1 MDDVK
6 RLVPMMVIAAAGMML
21 LAYGPIPQARHYHE
35 FADTRALWGIANAGD
50 VLSNIGFA
58 IVGAWGLAAISR
70 RDRRTRVPGLMPS
83 LGIFVIALMLT
94 AFGSGYYHLAPENA
108 RLVWDRLPIALACG
122 SLLAAAYIRTHDT
135 SLTLTLPL
143 VLSAAGVATVFWW
156 SLTEAR
162 GVGDLRPYILL
173 QGAPLVL
180 VPLWQWLAR
189 SPRRERIDFG
199 IAVLL
204 YALAKL
210 AELNDRAIFEA
221 LGAVSGHTLK
231 HLLAA
236 LAGVFIVRSLA
247 ASGSPER
254 ITGRR

>member
-6 RLVPMMVIAAAGMML
+6 RLVPMMVIALAGMAL
-21 LAYGPIPQARHYHE
+21 LLHGPIPQAKHYHE

-58 IVGAWGLAAISR
+58 IAGIWGLAAISR
-70 RDRRTRVPGLMPS
+70 AGRRGRLPSLMPS
-83 LGIFVIALMLT
+83 LGLFVISLVLT
-94 AFGSGYYHLAPENA
+94 AFGSGYYHLAPEND
-108 RLVWDRLPIALACG
+108 RLVWDRLPIALACAG
-122 SLLAAAYIRTHDT
+122 LLAAAYIRTHET
-135 SLTLTLPL
+135 TLTLTLQL
-143 VLSAAGVATVFWW
+143 VMSIFGVATVFWW

-173 QGAPLVL
+173 QGAPLLL

-189 SPRRERIDFG
+189 SPRHERIDFG

-204 YALAKL
+204 YVLAKL
-210 AELNDRAIFEA
+210 AELGDRTIFDA

-236 LAGVFIVRSLA
+236 AASVFIVRSLCV
-247 ASGSPER
+247 
-254 ITGRR
+254 TGRR